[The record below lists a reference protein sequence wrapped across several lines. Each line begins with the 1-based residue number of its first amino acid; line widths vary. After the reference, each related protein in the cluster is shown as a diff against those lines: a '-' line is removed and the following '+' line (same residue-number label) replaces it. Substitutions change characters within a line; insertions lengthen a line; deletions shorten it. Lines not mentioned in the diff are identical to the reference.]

1 MSVAKVIEL
10 TGSSKKGV
18 EAAVAKVIKRA
29 NKTISDVQGVWV
41 KDIKADVRK
50 GKIVSWRVICKV
62 TFLLK

>member
-50 GKIVSWRVICKV
+50 GKIVNWRVICKV